1 MMGPVSRGWGE
12 AFRDRVMLTAYM
24 LAQSEAM
31 VPTDDATY
39 QICCRWY
46 AEAVAAEKA
55 FAEQRRQR
63 RQRAAMIGWWRIWR

>member
-1 MMGPVSRGWGE
+1 MAPMRRSRGE
-12 AFRDRVMLTAYM
+12 ACRDRVLLTAYM
-24 LAQSEAM
+24 FAQSEGM

-46 AEAVAAEKA
+46 AEAMAAEKA

-63 RQRAAMIGWWRIWR
+63 RQRAAMVGWWRMWK